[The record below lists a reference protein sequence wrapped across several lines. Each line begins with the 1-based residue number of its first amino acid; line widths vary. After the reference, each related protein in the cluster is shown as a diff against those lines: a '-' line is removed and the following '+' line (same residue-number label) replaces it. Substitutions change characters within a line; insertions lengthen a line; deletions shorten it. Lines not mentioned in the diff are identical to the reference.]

1 MLLMVKFFNIERKRT
16 MLTSKQN
23 QILADLFNEFDM
35 SQYQGTMQEAKEEW
49 REYNLFRYGIT
60 VDDVYRY
67 LLDELDRQL

>member
-1 MLLMVKFFNIERKRT
+1 